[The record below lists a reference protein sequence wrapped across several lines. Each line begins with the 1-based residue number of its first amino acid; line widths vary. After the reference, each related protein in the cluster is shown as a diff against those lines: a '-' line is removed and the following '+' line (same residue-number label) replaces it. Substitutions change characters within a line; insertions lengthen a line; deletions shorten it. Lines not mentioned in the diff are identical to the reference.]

1 MITNEQ
7 ILSLVNDVAY
17 LEHEAEALKY
27 VIDTVPYM
35 EKPAKNGSSIVET
48 LLFLDHA
55 QQEYFRKVIE
65 STLYNNRPINL
76 NSYLDPEET
85 FEMDNDKAKD
95 VQKILYKIA
104 KHRAAIIMMIENRP
118 IIDWEKTIVK
128 GRDSITLFSFVQSMV
143 RKERIILKEIADL
156 ILSFQ
161 NKQFQKEG
169 NL

>member
-7 ILSLVNDVAY
+7 ISSLVNDVAY

-35 EKPAKNGSSIVET
+35 EKPAKDSSSIVET
-48 LLFLDHA
+48 LFFLDHA
-55 QQEYFRKVIE
+55 QQEYYRKVIE
-65 STLYNNRPINL
+65 STLFSHRPINI
-76 NSYLDPEET
+76 NAYLEPLET
-85 FEMDNDKAKD
+85 FEMDNEKAKD
-95 VQKILYKIA
+95 VQKVLHKIA

-118 IIDWEKTIVK
+118 IVDWERTIAK

-143 RKERIILKEIADL
+143 RKERVILKEIADL

-161 NKQFQKEG
+161 NKKFEKEG
-169 NL
+169 N